1 MKAVTDM
8 DPQGLREHKE
18 EFLHVLTAWFMAEHR
33 DLPWRNLNVP
43 NPYHVWIS
51 EIMLQQTRV
60 TAVIDYFRRFTDE
73 IPDIATLAGVPDD
86 RLMKLWEGLGY
97 YSRARN
103 LKRCAQVI
111 MQDHKGTMPRDPAV
125 LAKLPGIGPY
135 TAGAIASIAF
145 GVPKAAVDG
154 NVLRVFSRLLADRSD
169 ISKDSTK
176 KAYTELLDELL
187 PYAQN
192 AGHINQ
198 AIMDLGATICIP
210 GGEAR
215 CSLCPVEG
223 FCKARREGITG
234 ELPVKQR
241 AQSRRREHRVILIL
255 TKDGK
260 VLVDKR
266 PERGLLA
273 GLYEYPGAAI
283 TPKQMEDFEQG
294 ISEKRALKAY
304 VSLFGE
310 LGLTAKKAR
319 FALRSKHFFSHI
331 EWEMIGLYVETED
344 PFDAK
349 ALAERNR
356 YFADAGELKE
366 RYALPGAFSA
376 YTNEFLNRRGDI
388 DGSHET

>member
-1 MKAVTDM
+1 MKAVTGM
-8 DPQGLREHKE
+8 DPQGLREKKE
-18 EFLHVLTAWFMAEHR
+18 EFLRVLTAWFMAEHR
-33 DLPWRNLNVP
+33 NLPWRDLSAP

-60 TAVIDYFRRFTDE
+60 TAVIDYFLRFTAE
-73 IPDIATLAGVPDD
+73 IPDIPALATVPDD

-97 YSRARN
+97 YSRVRN
-103 LKRCAQVI
+103 MKRCAQVL
-111 MQDHKGTMPRDPAV
+111 MNEYGGKMPRDPV
-125 LAKLPGIGPY
+125 TLAKLPGIGPY

-176 KAYTELLDELL
+176 KAYTEILDELL
-187 PYAQN
+187 PYAKN

-223 FCKARREGITG
+223 FCKARKEGITE

-241 AQSRRREHRVILIL
+241 AQARRQEHRVILIL
-255 TKDGK
+255 TQDGK
-260 VLVDKR
+260 VLVEKR
-266 PERGLLA
+266 PESGLLA
-273 GLYEYPGAAI
+273 GLYEYPGAVI
-283 TPKQMEDFEQG
+283 TPKQMEDLERG
-294 ISEKRALKAY
+294 ISGKRAIKAY
-304 VSLFGE
+304 ESLFGE
-310 LGLTAKKAR
+310 LGMNAKKAR
-319 FALRSKHFFSHI
+319 FDLRSKHIFSHI

-344 PFDAK
+344 TYDPE
-349 ALAERNR
+349 ALAEKNI
-356 YFADAGELKE
+356 YFADAGEL
-366 RYALPGAFSA
+366 RDRFALPGAFSA

-388 DGSHET
+388 DGSH